1 MTFVKGQSGNPNGRP
16 KRGMEKNPVVRITAD
31 VKQLAKEASEEA
43 VKTLV
48 EIMKDKAA
56 PSAARASAA
65 NAILDRGWGKPQQT
79 IEANIN
85 HFEHMTDEQLESF
98 IAGAAFGAGS
108 GESYSEF
115 EEEPEGMRGQPH

>member
-31 VKQLAKEASEEA
+31 VKQLAKEASEDA

-56 PSAARASAA
+56 PPAARASAA

-79 IEANIN
+79 DRKSTRLNSS
-85 HFEHMTDEQLESF
+85 H
-98 IAGAAFGAGS
+98 
-108 GESYSEF
+108 
-115 EEEPEGMRGQPH
+115 